1 MAGFVY
7 MGGFNS
13 TGGNAMAEQW
23 AEAQGVPAAG
33 GFQSVYQ
40 YANGWSAIQSLQVSI
55 AEGMAGYPGP
65 CCLNVAFTQSDA
77 ETNLSSALSGSSL
90 TPGCQAAHAATAAA
104 CLASGVQFIRT
115 AWEFNGG
122 QNYNWMPPWGSYTA
136 AEFRLLW
143 QLIYDVYSS
152 AAVTAGKPANWFK
165 FVYCLVQNDGNGN
178 ADMADFYP
186 GMPSA
191 PYITI
196 DEYDRSGG
204 GYTGWAEALNDPP
217 GLAASVTLALA
228 QGALGVGFPE
238 WGIRNDAYGPEV
250 IPDPAYINSAFAWM
264 KTVTAQGLNVLAW
277 PWGQGYS
284 GNIDDIAQ
292 GATSWNFAAWPTMW
306 SALKSNVAAGIAEG
320 WIATSNTAGGAG
332 GGGGGGGESWPGS
345 AAMVG
350 IV

>member
-13 TGGNAMAEQW
+13 TGGNAMAAQW

-40 YANGWSAIQSLQVSI
+40 YANGWANIQALQVSI
-55 AEGMAGYPGP
+55 AQGMGGYPGP
-65 CCLNVAFTQSDA
+65 CCLNVAMCESDA
-77 ETNLSSALSGSSL
+77 ETNLSNSLSGSSL
-90 TPGCQAAHAATAAA
+90 TSGCQAAHAATAVA
-104 CLASGVQFIRT
+104 CLENDVQFIRM
-115 AWEFNGG
+115 AWEFNGSYG
-122 QNYNWMPPWGSYTA
+122 GYNWMPNWGNYTA
-136 AEFRLLW
+136 AEFVALW
-143 QLIYDVYSS
+143 RLIYDVYSA
-152 AAVTAGKPANWFK
+152 AAVNAGKPASWFK
-165 FVYCLVQNDGNGN
+165 FVYCMVQADYNGN

-186 GMPSA
+186 GMPFAS
-191 PYITI
+191 YITI

-204 GYTGWAEALNDPP
+204 GFTGWAEALNDPP
-217 GLAASVTLALA
+217 GLAESVTFALA
-228 QGALGVGFPE
+228 QGALGVGMPE
-238 WGIRNDAYGPEV
+238 WGIRNDQYGPAV
-250 IPDPAYINSAFAWM
+250 IPDPSYIDSAFAWM

-277 PWGQGYS
+277 PWGAGYS

-306 SALKSNVAAGIAEG
+306 SALTSNVATGIAEG
-320 WIATSNTAGGAG
+320 WIATSNTAGGGASG
-332 GGGGGGGESWPGS
+332 GQGESWPGS